1 MLWEICELK
10 ALSVKTSSILG
21 EYLWMLERKGLCGRV
36 REDKDI
42 MELRGKDLRES
53 NRIYEYL
60 SFSGSLSAYFQKLF
74 QESCR
79 EYLYSLDHQKY
90 SMIYSRL

>member
-79 EYLYSLDHQKY
+79 EYL
-90 SMIYSRL
+90 IN